1 MQHFRTVIII
11 IVSSAYSRRMI
22 QEYELYYRDSGG
34 KIIMDAYRFNV
45 IVTTYEVMLCKF
57 VFIN

>member
-1 MQHFRTVIII
+1 
-11 IVSSAYSRRMI
+11 MI
-22 QEYELYYRDSGG
+22 QEYELYYRDNGG

-57 VFIN
+57 AFIN